1 MDMSARNQY
10 LKVLQGKYFMAKVR
24 KEKSAILDEYCSN
37 THQNRKYVT
46 RKIRS
51 SISLVPKRRGGK
63 EVIYDGYVKAA
74 LAKVWEIFDCPCGQR
89 LKPIL
94 EVEPDRLRE
103 LGELKVSDEVALK
116 LRTIS
121 SATIDRKL
129 KHQREMLHL
138 LRSKGGPKPGSLLK
152 GKIPIR
158 LTEWDTSKTGYVEM
172 DLVVHCGSSTL
183 GEYINTL
190 STIEVSSGWWEG
202 EAIMGKSQ
210 QSTFQAL
217 KKIRERTPFDWKG
230 LDSDNGSEFINEIL
244 YKYCHRERLEFTRSR
259 PSRKN
264 DNAYIE
270 QKNWTHVRKILGY
283 LRYDTFVE
291 LTIINDLYHGDLRLY
306 KNFFQPVMKLVSKE
320 RIGGRVKSPKTPYQ
334 RLMDS
339 GQISE
344 QARKQLEV
352 VYLSLN
358 PAQLKRSI
366 DTKLD
371 KLYHTYEQKRKSEQ
385 VEEVASVGEVIQK
398 LRLIGD
404 NSGGLF
410 MLDNELGTR
419 VFTPPA
425 APDLPRV

>member
-1 MDMSARNQY
+1 MERMDMPSRNQY
-10 LKVLQGKYFMAKVR
+10 LKVLRERYLKAKAK
-24 KEKSAILDEYCSN
+24 KEKTQILDEYCHN
-37 THQNRKYVT
+37 TGQARKYVI
-46 RKIRS
+46 RKIQPEVDLR
-51 SISLVPKRRGGK
+51 PKQRKKRK
-63 EVIYDGYVKAA
+63 QTYDGQVTAA
-74 LAKVWEIFDCPCGQR
+74 LARVWEIFDCPCGQR

-94 EVEPDRLRE
+94 EVEVYRLRE
-103 LGELKVSDEVALK
+103 LREIKVSDEVALK
-116 LRTIS
+116 LGTMS

-129 KHQREMLHL
+129 KHQREVLRL
-138 LRSKGGPKPGSLLK
+138 LRLKGGPRPGSLLK
-152 GKIPIR
+152 RKIPIR
-158 LTEWDTSKTGYVEM
+158 LTEWDTSKTGYLEM

-210 QSTFQAL
+210 ESTFQAL
-217 KKIRERTPFDWKG
+217 KTIRERTLFDWKG

-244 YKYCHRERLEFTRSR
+244 YKYCRRERLEFTRSR
-259 PSRKN
+259 PRRKN

-283 LRYDTFVE
+283 LRYDTFAE
-291 LTIINDLYHGDLRLY
+291 LSIINDLYHGDLRLY

-320 RIGGRVKSPKTPYQ
+320 RIGGSIKRKYATPKTPYQ

-344 QARKQLEV
+344 QARKQLEA

-366 DTKLD
+366 DTKLE
-371 KLYHTYEQKRKSEQ
+371 KLYHTYEEKRKSEHIDPMKKAVPHTVTSYMIQ
-385 VEEVASVGEVIQK
+385 QPKVG
-398 LRLIGD
+398 
-404 NSGGLF
+404 
-410 MLDNELGTR
+410 
-419 VFTPPA
+419 
-425 APDLPRV
+425 LPT

>member
-1 MDMSARNQY
+1 MQSRNQY
-10 LKVLQGKYFMAKVR
+10 LKVLRERYLKAKAK
-24 KEKSAILDEYCSN
+24 KEKTQILDEYCHN
-37 THQNRKYVT
+37 TGQARKYVI
-46 RKIRS
+46 RKIQPGVDLR
-51 SISLVPKRRGGK
+51 PKQRKKRK
-63 EVIYDGYVKAA
+63 QTYDGQVTAA

-94 EVEPDRLRE
+94 EVELDRLRH
-103 LGELKVSDEVALK
+103 LGELRVCDDVALK
-116 LRTIS
+116 LKTMS

-129 KHQREMLHL
+129 KHQREVLHL

-152 GKIPIR
+152 RKIPIR
-158 LTEWDTSKTGYVEM
+158 LTDWDTSETGYVEM
-172 DLVVHCGSSTL
+172 DLVVHCGASTF

-210 QSTFQAL
+210 ESTFQAL
-217 KKIRERTPFDWKG
+217 KHIRQRTLFDWKG
-230 LDSDNGSEFINEIL
+230 LDSDNGSEFINDIL
-244 YKYCHRERLEFTRSR
+244 YKYCHREKIEFTRSR

-283 LRYDTFVE
+283 LRYDTLAE
-291 LTIINDLYHGDLRLY
+291 LIIINDLYRSDLRLY
-306 KNFFQPVMKLVSKE
+306 KNFLQPVMKLVSKE
-320 RIGGRVKSPKTPYQ
+320 RIGGSVKRKYDAPKTPYQ

-344 QARKQLEV
+344 QTRKQLEM

-371 KLYHTYEQKRKSEQ
+371 KLYQAYEKKGRSEQ
-385 VEEVASVGEVIQK
+385 AEPMKKVVPHTVTSFMIQQPTVG
-398 LRLIGD
+398 
-404 NSGGLF
+404 
-410 MLDNELGTR
+410 
-419 VFTPPA
+419 
-425 APDLPRV
+425 LPT

>member
-1 MDMSARNQY
+1 MPSRNQY
-10 LKVLQGKYFMAKVR
+10 LKVLRERYLKAKAK
-24 KEKSAILDEYCSN
+24 KEKTQILDEYCRN
-37 THQNRKYVT
+37 TGQARKYVI
-46 RKIRS
+46 RKIQS
-51 SISLVPKRRGGK
+51 EVDLKPKQRKKRK
-63 EVIYDGYVKAA
+63 QTYDGQVTAA

-94 EVEPDRLRE
+94 EVELGRLRE

-116 LRTIS
+116 LKTIS
-121 SATIDRKL
+121 SGTIDRKL
-129 KHQREMLHL
+129 KHQREVLHL
-138 LRSKGGPKPGSLLK
+138 LRSKSGPKPGSLLK
-152 GKIPIR
+152 RKIPIR

-172 DLVVHCGSSTL
+172 DLVIHCGSSTL

-210 QSTFQAL
+210 EATFQAL
-217 KKIRERTPFDWKG
+217 KKIRERTSFDWKG
-230 LDSDNGSEFINEIL
+230 LDSDNGSEFINETL
-244 YKYCHRERLEFTRSR
+244 YKYCRRERLEFTRSR

-283 LRYDTFVE
+283 LRYDTFAE
-291 LTIINDLYHGDLRLY
+291 ISIINDLYHGDLRLY

-320 RIGGRVKSPKTPYQ
+320 RIGGSVKRKYATPKTPYQ

-344 QARKQLEV
+344 QARKQLEA

-366 DTKLD
+366 DTKLG

-385 VEEVASVGEVIQK
+385 ADPMKKVVPHTVTSFMIQK
-398 LRLIGD
+398 PKV
-404 NSGGLF
+404 GLP
-410 MLDNELGTR
+410 T
-419 VFTPPA
+419 
-425 APDLPRV
+425 